1 MAEKENTIKVIT
13 FHDKLI
19 REIYDETSWKHINC
33 QWETDKLFADF
44 KETEW

>member
-19 REIYDETSWKHINC
+19 REIYDETS
-33 QWETDKLFADF
+33 
-44 KETEW
+44 